1 MADTFKKIDPQTVE
15 RTRETVTVTVSQH
28 TLEFLTVQRETIQDQ
43 KDRDNAQRDLELA
56 EVDALLDALSSK

>member
-15 RTRETVTVTVSQH
+15 RTRRMATVTVSQH